1 VPTGGDCVPWHHPHV
16 AKALSWELTADHELA
31 YALDRHSKKVGRI
44 S

>member
-1 VPTGGDCVPWHHPHV
+1 
-16 AKALSWELTADHELA
+16 LSWELTADHELA